1 MNHQIENTDNSQDEE
16 NQKSTQEQINN
27 NETCIDATDDESEKI
42 EDISKPIVYN
52 SKKSRSPIIHLK
64 N

>member
-1 MNHQIENTDNSQDEE
+1 MNHHIENIDNSQDEE
-16 NQKSTQEQINN
+16 NQKSIQEQINN
-27 NETCIDATDDESEKI
+27 DKACIDDTDDESEKI

-52 SKKSRSPIIHLK
+52 SKKSTSPIIHLK